1 LWVLIGVPFAIFAL
15 IYGGMEFGAGREFNE
30 SSTRIHFVC
39 LFFTVIEAIREYVF
53 WAESTGKMSPD
64 TITTATFAGVIALG
78 LLTIATFAWNLV
90 TSKPK
95 AEAQRQ

>member
-1 LWVLIGVPFAIFAL
+1 MAVWTSERVG
-15 IYGGMEFGAGREFNE
+15 NSTQ

-39 LFFTVIEAIREYVF
+39 LFFTVIEGIREFVS

-64 TITTATFAGVIALG
+64 RITTATFAGVIAFG
-78 LLTIATFAWNLV
+78 VLTIATFAWSLL
-90 TSKPK
+90 TSRPK